1 MRSVVLIVARLL
13 RLASYVVSHA
23 WVVSRD
29 NSSVLAFLPGI
40 LVMLCLLRV
49 CTCHQPLVIQHR
61 GILPSYALPKESG
74 SQRDI
79 GLFLAKID
87 AFTLLLHCLLSVS
100 TLIENDVRVNTLV
113 RPGHAHLGKL
123 LGIVG
128 TLSLGL
134 S

>member
-1 MRSVVLIVARLL
+1 M
-13 RLASYVVSHA
+13 
-23 WVVSRD
+23 
-29 NSSVLAFLPGI
+29 
-40 LVMLCLLRV
+40 
-49 CTCHQPLVIQHR
+49 
-61 GILPSYALPKESG
+61 PSYTLPEESS

-87 AFTLLLHCLLSVS
+87 AFTLLLHCLLGVC
-100 TLIENDVRVNTLV
+100 TLIENDVRVHALV
-113 RPGHAHLGKL
+113 RSGHAHLGKL

>member
-1 MRSVVLIVARLL
+1 M
-13 RLASYVVSHA
+13 
-23 WVVSRD
+23 
-29 NSSVLAFLPGI
+29 
-40 LVMLCLLRV
+40 
-49 CTCHQPLVIQHR
+49 
-61 GILPSYALPKESG
+61 PSYTLPKESG

-87 AFTLLLHCLLSVS
+87 AFTLLLHCLLGVC
-100 TLIENDVRVNTLV
+100 TLIENDVRVHALV
-113 RPGHAHLGKL
+113 RSGHAHLGKL